1 MLITMSILINTKN
14 FVRLIRLLL
23 VALTFFMSCDKNKSD
38 IGDNDP
44 IILSSATTAPS
55 SSLTKTSLLLTTS
68 SITRIVSFAPNIT
81 EILYVLGLGDNVC
94 GVTQFCK
101 YPPGA
106 AQKEKIGGQFD
117 RNYEAVVRLK
127 PDLAVI
133 LKEQRD
139 MIAFFDKYAIRYVI
153 VGSDSVNE
161 ILESIQSV
169 ADACS
174 VSDRGRAIVED
185 LRRRIG
191 PLSANIYGYNA
202 FEVDNGNNMDNA
214 VNNNYKTVNSNKP
227 KVLLCVSRNGVAN
240 GAIGKCFVAG
250 ATSFYDQLIDAA
262 GGINVMK
269 GIKQA
274 YPTITTEAIIRL
286 APDVIIDISMSYTDN
301 QQTRKV
307 CGDWKTLKNVP
318 AVKNDRVYCLSG
330 DYLSIPGPR
339 IGLILEDFKNAV
351 CQR

>member
-1 MLITMSILINTKN
+1 MPIPTNAMNPVPLT
-14 FVRLIRLLL
+14 RLLL
-23 VALTFFMSCDKNKSD
+23 IALIPFLSCGKNKSD
-38 IGDNDP
+38 IGDNGS
-44 IILSSATTAPS
+44 ISARSPS
-55 SSLTKTSLLLTTS
+55 TISA

-81 EILYVLGLGDNVC
+81 EILYELGLEDKVC

-101 YPPGA
+101 YPPEA
-106 AQKEKIGGQFD
+106 AQKEKIGQQAD

-139 MIAFFDKYAIRYVI
+139 MIAFFDKYSIRYVV
-153 VGSDSVNE
+153 VGSDSVDE

-174 VSDRGRAIVED
+174 VGDRGKIIADD
-185 LRRRIG
+185 LRRRMGSVSINIDG
-191 PLSANIYGYNA
+191 DSAVGTNEIINM
-202 FEVDNGNNMDNA
+202 NNS
-214 VNNNYKTVNSNKP
+214 VNKT
-227 KVLLCVSRNGVAN
+227 KVLLCVSRDGMGD

-250 ATSFYDQLIDAA
+250 AVSFYDQLIDAA

-269 GIKQA
+269 GVKQA
-274 YPTITTEAIIRL
+274 YPTVTAEAIIRL
-286 APDVIIDISMSYTDN
+286 APDVIIDISMSYIDN
-301 QQTRKV
+301 NRQLQKS
-307 CGDWKTLKNVP
+307 CDDWKSLKSVP
-318 AVKNDRVYCLSG
+318 AVANNRIYCLSG

-351 CQR
+351 R